1 LPVVRKLQAD
11 AIDQDASVTSLLR
24 TAKVIAT
31 KLELKDALMWIDREL
46 DGYMDLTSEELPPYR
61 RLTGDLRGYN
71 PYHGW
76 QPVIFPDPEIARLF
90 SQAPMGISIGS
101 LEEDLRGRR
110 DRGGDFIFGFRPEV
124 KTEIMNALEYPAD
137 VQLQLS
143 YGALFNIVDAV
154 RNLVLNWSLEL
165 EKAGIHGDDMEFSQD
180 DKKEAAPITQQFFAQ
195 NIGVVGNVTDKA
207 HVANKQSATMTLD
220 INLNA
225 VRDFVTQVQQALS
238 SLPEDTR
245 DQLAPTITDLQT
257 ELSKDAPSHSRLR
270 DLLGSVRSISEGAAG
285 NLSAQGILGL
295 LQGLF

>member
-1 LPVVRKLQAD
+1 MPVVRKLQAD
-11 AIDQDASVTSLLR
+11 AINQDASVSSLLR

-31 KLELKDALMWIDREL
+31 KLEVEDALVWIDREL
-46 DGYMDLTSEELPPYR
+46 DGYMDVPAEELPPYR
-61 RLTGDLRGYN
+61 QLTGDLRGYN

-76 QPVIFPDPEIARLF
+76 QPVIFPDPEIARHF
-90 SQAPMGISIGS
+90 SQAPMGVSIGS
-101 LEEDLRGRR
+101 LEEDLKGRR
-110 DRGGDFIFGFRPEV
+110 NRGGDFIFGFRPEV
-124 KTEIMNALEYPAD
+124 KTQIMNSLEYPAD

-195 NIGVVGNVTDKA
+195 NIGVVGNVTDRA
-207 HVANKQSATMTLD
+207 HVANEQSATMSVNLD
-220 INLNA
+220 LDA

-238 SLPEDTR
+238 SLPEDTSNR
-245 DQLAPTITDLQT
+245 LEPTVTDLQT
-257 ELSKDAPSHSRLR
+257 ELSKDAPSQSRLR